1 MDVKTLCL
9 GILSRGEATGYEIK
23 KLFETDYSH
32 FYEASFG
39 SIYPALAKLTD
50 EGLVSFSQQAQD
62 KRPDKKVYRIT
73 AAGRLAFLDEL
84 TTMPGRDR
92 IRSEFLATLLFGEL
106 LAPAHVDRV
115 IAARIAEYREALAA
129 MEACDLDRITPGH
142 AFVHGFGVAVYRA
155 AAAYLEENRHLLVG
169 ETLLNGNG
177 NGNGRPAAVASQ
189 PATAPAPMLARSENR
204 S

>member
-9 GILSRGEATGYEIK
+9 GIISRGEATGYEIK
-23 KLFETDYSH
+23 KLFETEYSH

-39 SIYPALAKLTD
+39 SIYPALARLTD
-50 EGLVSFSQQAQD
+50 EGLVSLNQQAQD

-84 TTMPGRDR
+84 AQMPGRDR

-115 IAARIAEYREALAA
+115 IAARIAQYREALAA
-129 MEACDLDRITPGH
+129 MEACDLGRVTPGH
-142 AFVHGFGVAVYRA
+142 AFVHGFGIAFYRA
-155 AAAYLEENRHLLVG
+155 AVAYLEENRHLLVG
-169 ETLLNGNG
+169 ETLLKGNG
-177 NGNGRPAAVASQ
+177 DAGHNIAS
-189 PATAPAPMLARSENR
+189 PDPTPAPMLARSEDR
-204 S
+204 P

>member
-9 GILSRGEATGYEIK
+9 GILSRSEATGYEIK
-23 KLFETDYSH
+23 KLFETDFSH

-50 EGLVSFSQQAQD
+50 EGLVSCSQQAQD
-62 KRPDKKVYRIT
+62 KRPDKKIYRIT
-73 AAGRLAFLDEL
+73 AAGRLAFLDQL
-84 TTMPGRDR
+84 ATMPGRDR

-115 IAARIAEYREALAA
+115 IAARIAEYRKALAV
-129 MEACDLDRITPGH
+129 MEACDLAQITPGH

-169 ETLLNGNG
+169 ETILNGNAHT
-177 NGNGRPAAVASQ
+177 RPAALASA
-189 PATAPAPMLARSENR
+189 PASTSAPMLARSENR